1 MRAKSGGS
9 VLCGFGAF
17 AGVGIIERY
26 MKIKNQR
33 EQRNGER
40 EDEDGSPGQ
49 AGG

>member
-1 MRAKSGGS
+1 MR
-9 VLCGFGAF
+9 VLGDIWGFL
-17 AGVGIIERY
+17 GVGIIERY

-49 AGG
+49 ARG